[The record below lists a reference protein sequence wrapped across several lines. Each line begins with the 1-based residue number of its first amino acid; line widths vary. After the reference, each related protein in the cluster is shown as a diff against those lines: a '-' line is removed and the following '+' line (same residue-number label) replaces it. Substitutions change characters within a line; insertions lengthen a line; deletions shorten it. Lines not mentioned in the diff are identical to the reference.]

1 MKQKKKKKKKKK
13 RDTVVL
19 PPLIDPQNGIASF
32 RASRRVN
39 FVPARYTNRVV

>member
-1 MKQKKKKKKKKK
+1 MKQKKKKKK
-13 RDTVVL
+13 RDNTVVL